1 MEEDLKKCN
10 YTNEENEKRFID
22 ALKNSFKEVCFKTTD
37 LHLERTSIL
46 DKMMKNVQPSEN
58 IKEEYEY
65 VDNSL
70 KENYMSSLQFLGTFR
85 NWIYNSKDTCFEEK
99 DILNIF
105 DEMIGFV
112 KDMVVCNLGMYDLSN
127 TLSDECPDFED
138 EWTDRLWELE
148 NAIVVEISS
157 AIRDLVMLLYTTNS
171 NILVS
176 VLGISSETVF
186 EIKRIIHEKRILYTL

>member
-1 MEEDLKKCN
+1 MEEDSKKCN

-22 ALKNSFKEVCFKTTD
+22 SFKNSFKEVCFKTTD

-186 EIKRIIHEKRILYTL
+186 EIKRIIHEKWILYTL

>member
-10 YTNEENEKRFID
+10 YSNEENEKRFID

-65 VDNSL
+65 LDNSL

-105 DEMIGFV
+105 DDMIGLAT
-112 KDMVVCNLGMYDLSN
+112 DMAAQNLGMYDLCN
-127 TLSDECPDFED
+127 TLSEECPDFED

-186 EIKRIIHEKRILYTL
+186 KIKRIIHEKWILYTL